1 VIVGYRVLNNALA
14 TTGIVLSFQGSSDI
28 GAGLLGV
35 YPINEFF
42 ITYLEKSLNNRETK

>member
-1 VIVGYRVLNNALA
+1 VGYRVLNNGLA
-14 TTGIVLSFQGSSDI
+14 TTGIVLSFKGESNI

-42 ITYLEKSLNNRETK
+42 ITYLEKSLDKRETK